1 MRTLIRELVEKVIVY
16 DDGPNAHRVRVVLN
30 PGKVRPPEQP
40 PDYVS
45 TPFSELGPL
54 LDRTVDGL
62 PLPGRTAYLKRYA
75 VFLFVPDHFLHDF

>member
-16 DDGPNAHRVRVVLN
+16 DDGPTAHRVRVVLN
-30 PGKVRPPEQP
+30 PGKVRPPDQP

-45 TPFSELGPL
+45 TPFNELGTL

-62 PLPGRTAYLKRYA
+62 PLPGRTAYLIRIRGFFVFKR
-75 VFLFVPDHFLHDF
+75 VLVSL